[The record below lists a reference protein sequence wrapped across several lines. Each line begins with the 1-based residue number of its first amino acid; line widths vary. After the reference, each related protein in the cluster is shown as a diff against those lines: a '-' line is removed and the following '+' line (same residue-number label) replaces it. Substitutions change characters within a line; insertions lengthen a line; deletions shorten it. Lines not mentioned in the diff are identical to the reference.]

1 MAKNKKN
8 VENPQELENFEN
20 AVLTTEA
27 FIEKNQKQLM
37 LAFVAILVVMTA
49 WLGYRNLYQIP
60 NNQEAE
66 LLVYAGQDY
75 FNNAKYDIALNGDS
89 VDFVG
94 FVAIADE
101 YGNTPSGELANAYAG
116 LSYYKLGDY
125 DNAIDYLSN
134 YSAGDDILGYSVVG
148 TIGDSYVQKGDVQ
161 AALPYLKQAAQSG
174 NIMIAAT
181 YSLKVARAYEFLG
194 ETAKALETY
203 KFIEKEYKGVMPGM
217 TDVDDVQK
225 FINALSK

>member
-1 MAKNKKN
+1 MATKKKQ

-37 LAFVAILVVMTA
+37 VAFVAILVVLTA
-49 WLGYRNLYQIP
+49 WLAYRNLYQIP
-60 NNQEAE
+60 TNQEAE
-66 LLVYAGQDY
+66 LLVYTGQDY
-75 FNNAKYDIALNGDS
+75 FNSAKYDIALNGDS

-101 YGNTPSGELANAYAG
+101 YGNTPSGELACAYAG

-125 DNAIDYLSN
+125 DKAIEYLSD
-134 YSAGDDILGYSVVG
+134 YSSSDAILGYSIVG
-148 TIGDSYVQKGDVQ
+148 TLGDCYAQKGDVE
-161 AALPYLKQAAQSG
+161 AALPFLEEATGSD

-194 ETAKALETY
+194 ETDKALEMY